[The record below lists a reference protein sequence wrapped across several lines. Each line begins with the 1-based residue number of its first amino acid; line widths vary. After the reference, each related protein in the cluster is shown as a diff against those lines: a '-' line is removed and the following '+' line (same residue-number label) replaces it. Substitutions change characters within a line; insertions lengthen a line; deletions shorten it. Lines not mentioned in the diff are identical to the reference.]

1 MSRIKLLGAFAALG
15 LLAGCVTGYNIDA
28 AKEVEA
34 SGGSAFNSALVEE
47 YRDLTVFEADEMYDW
62 PDADLFARKAL
73 AAANGETVLPEELEN
88 WDLPVDKVDEMAGY
102 RAELISLLDAGA
114 RARVPEDAAR
124 AQGRFDCW
132 VEQQEENHQ
141 LDHIA
146 ACREEFLAAL
156 EKLKVT
162 PAPMA
167 PDRFTV
173 YFDFDRSNIRPD
185 AQAVLNDVV
194 SAAQREGV
202 SEFSLTG
209 HADRAGEPDYNLRLS
224 IRRAESVRDYL
235 VQRGF
240 LPQDISVA
248 GRGESDPAVP
258 TVDGVREQANRRV
271 EIIFQ

>member
-34 SGGSAFNSALVEE
+34 GSVSAFNSALVEE

-73 AAANGETVLPEELEN
+73 AAANGETVLPEELDN
-88 WDLPVDKVDEMAGY
+88 WDLPVDKVDEIAGY
-102 RAELISLLDAGA
+102 RAELVSLLDGGA
-114 RARVPEDAAR
+114 RSRVPEDAAR

-141 LDHIA
+141 LDDIA
-146 ACREEFLAAL
+146 ACREDFLAAL

-194 SAAQREGV
+194 AAAQREGV
-202 SEFSLTG
+202 TEFSLTG
-209 HADRAGEPDYNLRLS
+209 HADRAGPPDYNLRLS

-235 VQRGF
+235 VSRGF
-240 LPQDISVA
+240 LPQNISVA

>member
-1 MSRIKLLGAFAALG
+1 MSRIKLLGAFAALS

-28 AKEVEA
+28 AKEVQA
-34 SGGSAFNSALVEE
+34 GGGSAFNAALTDE

-62 PDADLFARKAL
+62 PDADHFARKAL
-73 AAANGETVLPEELEN
+73 AAANGESVMPEELAN
-88 WDLPVDKVDEMAGY
+88 WDLPVDMVDEMAGY
-102 RAELISLLDAGA
+102 RAELVSLLDAGA
-114 RARVPEDAAR
+114 RANKPEIAAR
-124 AQGRFDCW
+124 AQARFDCW

-141 LDHIA
+141 LDDIA

-156 EKLKVT
+156 EQLKVQ
-162 PAPMA
+162 PEPMA

-194 SAAQREGV
+194 AAAQAEGV

-209 HADRAGEPDYNLRLS
+209 YTDRAGPPDYNLRLS

-235 VQRGF
+235 VSRGF
-240 LPQDISVA
+240 LPQNISVA
-248 GRGESDPAVP
+248 GRGESDLAVP
-258 TVDGVREQANRRV
+258 TADGVREQANRRV
-271 EIIFQ
+271 EIIFE

>member
-1 MSRIKLLGAFAALG
+1 MSRIKLLGAFAALS

-28 AKEVEA
+28 AKEVQP
-34 SGGSAFNSALVEE
+34 GNVSAFNAGLVKE
-47 YRDLTVFEADEMYDW
+47 YRDLTTFEADKMYDW

-73 AAANGETVLPEELEN
+73 AAANGETVLPEELAN
-88 WDLPVDKVDEMAGY
+88 WDLPVDKIDEMAKY
-102 RAELISLLDAGA
+102 RAELVSLLDAGA
-114 RARVPEDAAR
+114 RTRVPDDAAR

-141 LDHIA
+141 PDDIA
-146 ACREEFLAAL
+146 ACKNDFLAAL

-194 SAAQREGV
+194 AAAKKEGV

-209 HADRAGEPDYNLRLS
+209 HADRAGPPDYNLRLS
-224 IRRAESVRDYL
+224 IKRAESVRDYL
-235 VQRGF
+235 VGKGF
-240 LPQDISVA
+240 MPQNISVA
-248 GRGESDPAVP
+248 GRGEADPAVP
-258 TVDGVREQANRRV
+258 TADGVREQANRRV